1 MWLSYCFRALKD
13 ADKAITFAPQ
23 SPKGYYRRGEA
34 LRGLKVILRLPY
46 FSVVC
51 CARFCLFFRY

>member
-1 MWLSYCFRALKD
+1 MWLLAYCFRALRD

-34 LRGLKVILRLPY
+34 LRGLKVNLHLTY
-46 FSVVC
+46 FQ
-51 CARFCLFFRY
+51 L